1 MNKVKDN
8 STKEFTIN
16 ELAAI
21 ESNIVIFRSCP
32 DISFTTAN
40 EINLNYG
47 LVKAAITKH
56 QDKMEVLKERNA
68 AIEAD
73 KENDFE
79 KYKAATESNK
89 QELVK
94 LFTDKHKLNISVTPV
109 STFANVDISGDKV
122 VKQQDGTS
130 ANFAYRDAYFV
141 LLECGLI
148 G

>member
-1 MNKVKDN
+1 MEPILTMNNLKSNNNINNNMNKVKDN

-56 QDKMEVLKERNA
+56 QDKMSIHVINA
-68 AIEAD
+68 
-73 KENDFE
+73 
-79 KYKAATESNK
+79 
-89 QELVK
+89 
-94 LFTDKHKLNISVTPV
+94 NIS
-109 STFANVDISGDKV
+109 
-122 VKQQDGTS
+122 
-130 ANFAYRDAYFV
+130 R
-141 LLECGLI
+141 
-148 G
+148 